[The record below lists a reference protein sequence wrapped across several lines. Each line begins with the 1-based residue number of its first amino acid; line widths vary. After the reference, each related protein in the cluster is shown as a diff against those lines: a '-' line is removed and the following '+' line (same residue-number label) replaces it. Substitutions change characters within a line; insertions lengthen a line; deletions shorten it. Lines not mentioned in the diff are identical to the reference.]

1 MLTLGGSKILTQVT
15 KTLNINQEINNRQ
28 NMSAKIHIREGK
40 SPEQK
45 LRF

>member
-1 MLTLGGSKILTQVT
+1 MIILGGSKILTQIT
-15 KTLNINQEINNRQ
+15 KTLNISQKSNNRQ

-40 SPEQK
+40 SPERE